1 MDTGKYCF
9 GVDDTLRGLELGAVE
24 TLIVWEN
31 LDVTRHVL
39 RDSSGKEVVIH
50 TSAPPPT
57 ANNAMAAT
65 ADAKGTASS
74 TAVGNAIAALSE
86 VDRAKFIDPS
96 TGTEMEQAAEPQP
109 LLEWLAENY
118 QQFGATLE
126 FVTSKRLVTDIVC

>member
-39 RDSSGKEVVIH
+39 RNSEGKEVVIH
-50 TSAPPPT
+50 TAAPPPT
-57 ANNAMAAT
+57 ASNAAAASADSSSRSNAT
-65 ADAKGTASS
+65 AM
-74 TAVGNAIAALSE
+74 GNAIAALSE
-86 VDRAKFIDPS
+86 ADRAKFIDPA
-96 TGTEMEQAAEPQP
+96 TGTEMEQAADPQP

-126 FVTSKRLVTDIVC
+126 FVTSKHEST